1 MRAVELFVNLWTFG
15 VPVAV
20 IVWAV
25 LRLTVNAP
33 ARLRYGI
40 AVAGFAA
47 MLVPWWSFSRPASGP
62 DGGAGGGSGAI
73 VIPGPV
79 AKGLMIA
86 WLAVAVVLLMRDA
99 IGHVRLRRAR
109 RALPDAPAELK
120 RALDWPASVSLV
132 FSEGAMP
139 FTAGLLKPAVVLPR
153 DLSEQFSMNVVQR
166 IARHE
171 LSHARW
177 RDPLVY
183 AVLRVVAAV
192 FWVAP
197 AWIAL
202 RWVRR
207 EREAAADAFAL
218 CDAAGAEESY
228 VAALVRLARPS
239 RELAVAMAAS
249 DLEYRARRLL
259 VRPRVSVVAVI
270 ALAFGGSLFAVAA
283 PARFDRDEPVVVRER
298 SIVVERPVPRVEVQS
313 VPSKEPR
320 RVKPKRT
327 PRKVE
332 EQIEEHVEEQ
342 PLVVSRGI
350 ASLQPVE
357 PPPRIHINEHV
368 DVARH
373 VDVNRHVA
381 VDDRDDRRIRIVIRN

>member
-1 MRAVELFVNLWTFG
+1 MRAVELFVNLWIYG

-25 LRLTVNAP
+25 LRLASSAP

-40 AVAGFAA
+40 AVAGFVAT
-47 MLVPWWSFSRPASGP
+47 MVPWWSFSRPASGAT
-62 DGGAGGGSGAI
+62 GGGGSAV
-73 VIPGPV
+73 VIPDPV
-79 AKGLMIA
+79 AKGLVIA
-86 WLAVAVVLLMRDA
+86 WLAIAVVLLLRDA

-109 RALPDAPAELK
+109 LALPGAPEELK
-120 RALDWPASVSLV
+120 RALDWPACVPLV
-132 FSEGAMP
+132 VSEGGTP

-153 DLSEQFSMNVVQR
+153 DLAEHFSMNVVQR

-183 AVLRVVAAV
+183 AALRVAGAV
-192 FWVAP
+192 FWLAP
-197 AWIAL
+197 AWIVL

-218 CDAAGAEESY
+218 RDAAGAEESY

-239 RELAVAMAAS
+239 RELAPAMAAS
-249 DLEYRARRLL
+249 DLEYRARRILA
-259 VRPRVSVVAVI
+259 RPRVPAVAAI
-270 ALAFGGSLFAVAA
+270 ALAFGGSLLAVAA
-283 PARFDRDEPVVVRER
+283 PARFGSDEPVVVRER
-298 SIVVERPVPRVEVQS
+298 AVVVDRPVPRVEVRA

-320 RVKPKRT
+320 RARPKHAPRT
-327 PRKVE
+327 VEERVEERVE
-332 EQIEEHVEEQ
+332 EQLL
-342 PLVVSRGI
+342 PVSRGI
-350 ASLQPVE
+350 ASLTLPEPSPPVTV
-357 PPPRIHINEHV
+357 NERV

-381 VDDRDDRRIRIVIRN
+381 VDDRDGDDRRIRIVIRN